1 MHLLRC
7 TPPPDHGPERAQ
19 GAVPQTGQ
27 SLLQAEMMLVRGP
40 VFAEITTA
48 GASSET
54 GACPPPPP
62 NLSDVGCVAES
73 NRPAK

>member
-48 GASSET
+48 GTLRGRASQ
-54 GACPPPPP
+54 A
-62 NLSDVGCVAES
+62 
-73 NRPAK
+73 PAAPQVQ